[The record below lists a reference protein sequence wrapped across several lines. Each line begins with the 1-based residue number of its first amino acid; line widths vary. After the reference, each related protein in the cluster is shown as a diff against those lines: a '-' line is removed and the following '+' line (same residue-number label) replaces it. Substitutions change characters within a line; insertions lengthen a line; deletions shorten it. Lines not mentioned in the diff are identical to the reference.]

1 MAAPTIAE
9 TTVTNWFGD
18 LTSHPRVVVEA
29 TSVDDIVKIL
39 KDPDRY
45 PSPVRAVGS
54 NHSTSPVGVADG
66 GTLIKMS
73 RMNRILE
80 ITADTVTVE
89 AGAIAIDIAHELER
103 RGLQFYVNTEIGSLS
118 VGSAS
123 CAGTKDASMAGEY
136 GQVGSY
142 ITRIKMV
149 LPSGE
154 LLEVSEDQP
163 ELMQKVRSSYGTFGI
178 VYEATYSIRPII
190 PMAVRHETFK
200 LTDFIEK
207 LPELMTSGESLM
219 YYMFPFED
227 LITVEL
233 RHYNPDATGDPEKH
247 IWPLRNY
254 MWAKAG
260 PLFCSQVEANID
272 DKTVRYKVIDGF
284 CALWRFKLENLI
296 RSDNTVATDQI
307 IQYPPV
313 SDDSRYTF
321 SLWAFPEE
329 TYPTVL
335 PAYFEF
341 AKKYYKDAGY
351 RNNMLYVG
359 YRILKDR
366 QALLSYSWDGNV
378 MTIDP
383 VSTANPGWTA
393 FLQAYNQFCGDHGG
407 IPLPNQT
414 PLATRAQIEKALGD
428 RWKQFADARRTYDPN
443 NRLLNAFFRDLLG
456 EAGQ

>member
-1 MAAPTIAE
+1 MAAGTTI
-9 TTVTNWFGD
+9 TNWFGD
-18 LTSHPRVVVEA
+18 LVSHPRVVVEA

-39 KDPDRY
+39 KDPDQY

-54 NHSTSPVGVADG
+54 NHSTSPVGVAEG

-80 ITADTVTVE
+80 IGADTVTVQ
-89 AGAIAIDIAHELER
+89 AGAIAIDVAHELQKH
-103 RGLQFYVNTEIGSLS
+103 GLQFYVNTEIGSLS

-123 CAGTKDASMAGEY
+123 CAGTKDASMPGEY

-142 ITRIKMV
+142 ITRVKMV

-154 LLEVSEDQP
+154 LFEASDQQP
-163 ELMQKVRSSYGTFGI
+163 DLIQKVRSCYGTFGI
-178 VYEATYSIRPII
+178 VYEATYKIRPII
-190 PMAVRHETFK
+190 PMAVRHETFT
-200 LTDFIEK
+200 LADFVAK
-207 LPELMTSGESLM
+207 LPALKASGESLM
-219 YYMFPFED
+219 YYMFPYQD
-227 LITVEL
+227 LITVEF
-233 RHYNPDATGDPEKH
+233 RHYNPGATGEPDSH
-247 IWPLRNY
+247 VWPLRNY

-260 PLFCSQVEANID
+260 PLFCSQTEANIA

-284 CALWRFKLENLI
+284 GAIWRFNLENLV
-296 RSDNTVATDQI
+296 RSDNTVGTDQI

-313 SDDSRYTF
+313 SDASRYTF

-341 AKKYYKDAGY
+341 CKKYYRDVGY

-359 YRILKDR
+359 YRIFQDR
-366 QALLSYSWDGNV
+366 QSLLSYSWDGNV

-383 VSTANPGWTA
+383 VSTANPGWTT
-393 FLQAYNQFCGDHGG
+393 FLSAYNQWCSDHGG

-414 PLATRAQIEKALGD
+414 PMATRAQIEKGLGE
-428 RWKQFADARRTYDPN
+428 RWKQFAEARRTFDPT
-443 NRLLNAFFRDLLG
+443 NRLLNDYFRDLLG
-456 EAGQ
+456 ETGTAP

>member
-1 MAAPTIAE
+1 MAAGTTI
-9 TTVTNWFGD
+9 TNWFGD
-18 LTSHPRVVVEA
+18 LVSHPRVVVEA

-39 KDPDRY
+39 KDPDQY

-54 NHSTSPVGVADG
+54 NHSTSPVGVAEG

-73 RMNRILE
+73 KMNRILE
-80 ITADTVTVE
+80 IGTDTVTVQ
-89 AGAIAIDIAHELER
+89 AGAIAIDVAHELQKH
-103 RGLQFYVNTEIGSLS
+103 GMQFYVNTEIGSLS

-123 CAGTKDASMAGEY
+123 CAGTKDASMPGEY

-154 LLEVSEDQP
+154 LFEVSDLQP
-163 ELMQKVRSSYGTFGI
+163 ELIQKVRSCYGTFGI
-178 VYEATYSIRPII
+178 VYEATYKIRPII
-190 PMAVRHETFK
+190 PMAVRHETFP
-200 LTDFIEK
+200 LADFLAK
-207 LPELMTSGESLM
+207 LPALKASGESLM
-219 YYMFPFED
+219 YYMFPYQD
-227 LITVEL
+227 LITVEF
-233 RHYNPDATGDPEKH
+233 RHYNPGATGDPDSH
-247 IWPLRNY
+247 VWPLRNY

-260 PLFCSQVEANID
+260 PLFCSQTEANIA

-284 CALWRFKLENLI
+284 GAIWRFNLENLV

-313 SDDSRYTF
+313 ADASRYTF

-335 PAYFEF
+335 PEYFEF
-341 AKKYYKDAGY
+341 CKKYYRDVGY

-359 YRILKDR
+359 YRIFQDR
-366 QALLSYSWDGNV
+366 QSLLSYSWDGNV

-383 VSTANPGWTA
+383 VSTANPGWTT
-393 FLQAYNQFCGDHGG
+393 FLGAYNQWCSDHGG

-414 PLATRAQIEKALGD
+414 PMATRAQIEKGLGE
-428 RWKQFADARRTYDPN
+428 RWKQFAEARRTFDPA
-443 NRLLNAFFRDLLG
+443 NRLLNDYFRDLLG
-456 EAGQ
+456 EGATAP